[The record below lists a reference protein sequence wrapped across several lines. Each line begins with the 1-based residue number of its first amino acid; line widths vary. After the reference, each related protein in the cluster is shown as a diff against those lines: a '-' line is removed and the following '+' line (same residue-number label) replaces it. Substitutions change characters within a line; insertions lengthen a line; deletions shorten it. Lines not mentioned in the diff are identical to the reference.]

1 MVGFRTLVIQNCLT
15 HTHRLL
21 LVHAP
26 ESASAFIQDYVQNAI
41 KLHPAL
47 LLPVKP
53 NPREYRS
60 PAKVSTY
67 SSEIFM
73 TASPSLN
80 FSQNAVALICDV
92 KSKSGSVPNEMKS
105 AWQMLL
111 RQFVQEGGLAGM
123 DSIVDVCVL
132 SLFNSNINSFC
143 HKFRAFTLD

>member
-1 MVGFRTLVIQNCLT
+1 MVGFRTLVIHNCLT
-15 HTHRLL
+15 HTLRLL

-26 ESASAFIQDYVQNAI
+26 ESASAFVQDYVQNAI

-92 KSKSGSVPNEMKS
+92 KSKSGSLPNEMKS

-123 DSIVDVCVL
+123 DSIVDVRVL
-132 SLFNSNINSFC
+132 S
-143 HKFRAFTLD
+143 